1 MPFKKGYT
9 IYSDANDAFYFFTG
23 RQGLFLPH
31 KENKAGILHFIHNR
45 HCYVVWF
52 NDGENP
58 DLVGLDIITKVK
70 KMKLVKQFD
79 DGAIYQSDD

>member
-9 IYSDANDAFYFFTG
+9 IYSDAYDAVYFFTG
-23 RQGLFLPH
+23 RPGNFLPN
-31 KENKAGILHFIHNR
+31 KENKRGVHDFLNNR

-58 DLVGLDIITKVK
+58 DLVGMDFITKVK

-79 DGAIYQSDD
+79 DGAIYEYDN